1 MSVKRGYIKFPR
13 SIFGSRQWRTK
24 RVFSEFEAA
33 AYLCVKAAYVDGL
46 EVCVEGKTITL
57 QRGQLIT
64 SIRNLAEDWG
74 WSKSSVQRLL
84 AKMSAKVRDNS
95 WDNSWDNLWDNLR
108 IKVEPL
114 QRTRFSLV
122 TICNYDKYDCDDS
135 GCTIPTTTTP
145 TPGVGTTCGTTCGT
159 SNIKDIEIKDIT
171 STHTSNILSRYKNA
185 CACADMREQAYAT
198 CKELHELGYFDS
210 PEAKM
215 EGAAFWLVTYIYRNF
230 HLLQFKMDKPL
241 TTREAEFI
249 IRDFG
254 SRKDDTDDMAR
265 VLDAMN
271 NSKGLHKRNRSVY
284 HTLRKWLQQDTI
296 RKKRL
301 EDEQA
306 RIYKPIR

>member
-135 GCTIPTTTTP
+135 GCTIPTTTTSAP
-145 TPGVGTTCGTTCGT
+145 DVGTTCGTTCGT

-185 CACADMREQAYAT
+185 CACADTREQAYAL
-198 CKELHELGYFDS
+198 CKELHELGYFDT
-210 PEAKM
+210 PEAK
-215 EGAAFWLVTYIYRNF
+215 EESAAFWLITYIYRNF
-230 HLLQFKMDKPL
+230 HLLQFNMDKPL
-241 TTREAEFI
+241 ITREAELI
-249 IRDFG
+249 IKECG
-254 SRKDDTDDMAR
+254 SKAEDLDDMAR

-271 NSKGLHKRNRSVY
+271 NRKGLQKRNRSVY
-284 HTLRKWLQQDTI
+284 HTLRKWLQQDNI
-296 RKKRL
+296 RKKRI

-306 RIYKPIR
+306 KIYKPRK

>member
-46 EVCVEGKTITL
+46 EVCVEGKTIAL

-122 TICNYDKYDCDDS
+122 TICNYDKYDCDDN
-135 GCTIPTTTTP
+135 GCTIPTTTTS

-159 SNIKDIEIKDIT
+159 SDIKDIEIKDIT

-185 CACADMREQAYAT
+185 CACVDTREQARA
-198 CKELHELGYFDS
+198 LFSQLLELGFFDS
-210 PEAKM
+210 KEYSRQSDAFKLLSHIWRNYPEM
-215 EGAAFWLVTYIYRNF
+215 QM
-230 HLLQFKMDKPL
+230 HMDSPMIAS
-241 TTREAEFI
+241 EAVLFVQK
-249 IRDFG
+249 FG
-254 SRKDDTDDMAR
+254 FSPDTQQDVAR
-265 VLDAMN
+265 VLFDMN
-271 NSKGLHKRNRSVY
+271 NTKGLAKRNRSVY
-284 HTLRKWLQQDTI
+284 HTLRKWLRQDKI
-296 RKKRL
+296 RKKRI

-306 RIYKPIR
+306 KIYKPRK